1 IIVSAVRPFYN
12 NTSRF
17 NYMSNTNEI
26 TKTSKIK
33 FDVNL
38 DKENLPVS
46 IHWEADDADIEGK
59 QEAKAMI
66 LSLWDG
72 LQQNA
77 LRIDLWTKEMNVE
90 EMNLFL
96 FQTIATLADTFERS
110 TDNSEVAE
118 EIREFAHQL
127 GHKLNVFGPDHKH
140 E

>member
-1 IIVSAVRPFYN
+1 MPAHLFRNIIVSAVRPFYN

-66 LSLWDG
+66 LSLW
-72 LQQNA
+72 
-77 LRIDLWTKEMNVE
+77 
-90 EMNLFL
+90 
-96 FQTIATLADTFERS
+96 
-110 TDNSEVAE
+110 
-118 EIREFAHQL
+118 
-127 GHKLNVFGPDHKH
+127 
-140 E
+140 

>member
-1 IIVSAVRPFYN
+1 
-12 NTSRF
+12 
-17 NYMSNTNEI
+17 
-26 TKTSKIK
+26 
-33 FDVNL
+33 
-38 DKENLPVS
+38 
-46 IHWEADDADIEGK
+46 
-59 QEAKAMI
+59 MI

-127 GHKLNVFGPDHKH
+127 GHKLNVFGPDHKQ